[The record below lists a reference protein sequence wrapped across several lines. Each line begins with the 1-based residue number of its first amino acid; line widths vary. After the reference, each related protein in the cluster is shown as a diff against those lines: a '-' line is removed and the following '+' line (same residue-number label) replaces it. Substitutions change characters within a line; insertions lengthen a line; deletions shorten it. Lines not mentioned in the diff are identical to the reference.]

1 MLKFMKA
8 LNAFWMYIHQ
18 NLFRKIASNIRYK
31 LMLLMLSVMI
41 LPLLIL
47 IMFSINVSQSNFE
60 KEVVNSNEARI
71 NLAGKYLDEKLTESD
86 NILFAS
92 LIDEKLIPSISQIN
106 DENIPL
112 NFSTLAYIQDKL
124 FSIYYGNKHVNAVSI
139 YAKESQTVYSIKE
152 ADFKVSKINQLNG
165 TAWSNLGVRPN
176 YSFESK
182 LPNQGFSLT
191 RSIIRFEN
199 RKIVGGISL
208 EMNWN
213 VIDSVIEMLESEPE
227 SSVFVIDR
235 QGHILYNPN
244 LGKKTSVDFQ
254 KIIKQM
260 NDSKKNISYLK
271 MNKGYVFFKRAFNN
285 KVAIVKVVPE
295 SILLNGVTKTLIVG
309 IIISALSIL
318 LTIILSIYISLSTTK
333 PIIQLVHA
341 MNEVGENNLNVS
353 IETERIDEIG
363 LLEKR
368 FSSMVF
374 RINELIN
381 KEYKSEIET
390 RNAQFMALQAQINPH
405 FLYNTLQLVGGMAVT
420 HKAEEIYSV
429 ISALSDM
436 FRYITGKQGNLV
448 LIDRE
453 IEHIKNYLY
462 IQNMRFEGK
471 VQTDLYIEEGTEGY
485 TIPMLTIQPIV
496 ENVFNHGFEQK
507 KGLWKLSIEVEKV
520 FDDIEITITDN
531 GVGIPEEKLVD
542 LMEQIKKST
551 HSLSTTGSIG
561 IKNVDARIRLYFGN
575 DYGLDISSTVGKG
588 TMVVI
593 RIPARITMEGIS

>member
-47 IMFSINVSQSNFE
+47 IIFSINVSQSNFE

-139 YAKESQTVYSIKE
+139 YAKESQTVYSLKE

-244 LGKKTSVDFQ
+244 LGKKTSVDFH

-295 SILLNGVTKTLIVG
+295 SMLLNGVTKTLIVG

-318 LTIILSIYISLSTTK
+318 LTVILSIFISVRTTK

-368 FSSMVF
+368 FSSMVY

-436 FRYITGKQGNLV
+436 FRYITGKQGNMV

-507 KGLWKLSIEVEKV
+507 KGLWKLSIDVQKV

-542 LMEQIKKST
+542 LIEQMKGIPY
-551 HSLSTTGSIG
+551 SLNTKGSIG
-561 IKNVDARIRLYFGN
+561 IKNVAARIRLYFGE
-575 DYGLDISSTVGKG
+575 DYGLDISSTVGNG
-588 TMVVI
+588 TIVVI
-593 RIPARITMEGIS
+593 RIPAKITMEGN

>member
-47 IMFSINVSQSNFE
+47 IIFSINVSQSNFE

-199 RKIVGGISL
+199 REIVGGISL

-213 VIDSVIEMLESEPE
+213 IIDSVIEMLESEPE

-254 KIIKQM
+254 KIVKQM
-260 NDSKKNISYLK
+260 NDSNKNISYLK
-271 MNKGYVFFKRAFNN
+271 MNKGYVFFKKAFNN

-295 SILLNGVTKTLIVG
+295 SMLLNGVTKTLIVG

-318 LTIILSIYISLSTTK
+318 LTVILSIVISLRTTK
-333 PIIQLVHA
+333 PIIKLVHA
-341 MNEVGENNLNVS
+341 MNEVGESNLNVS

-368 FSSMVF
+368 FSSMVY

-405 FLYNTLQLVGGMAVT
+405 FLYNTLQLVGGMAVS
-420 HKAEEIYSV
+420 HKANEIYSV

-436 FRYITGKQGNLV
+436 FRYITGKQGNMV

-507 KGLWKLSIEVEKV
+507 KGLWKLSIDVQKV

-531 GVGIPEEKLVD
+531 GVGIPEEKLDD
-542 LMEQIKKST
+542 LMEQMKGIPY
-551 HSLSTTGSIG
+551 SLNTKGSIG
-561 IKNVDARIRLYFGN
+561 IKNVAARIRLYFGN

-588 TMVVI
+588 TIVVI
-593 RIPARITMEGIS
+593 RIPAKIAMEGN

>member
-47 IMFSINVSQSNFE
+47 IIFSINVSQSNFE

-139 YAKESQTVYSIKE
+139 YAKESQTVYSLKE

-244 LGKKTSVDFQ
+244 LRKKTSVDFQ

-260 NDSKKNISYLK
+260 NESNKNISYLK
-271 MNKGYVFFKRAFNN
+271 MNKGYVFFKKAFNN

-295 SILLNGVTKTLIVG
+295 SMLLNGVTKTLIVG

-318 LTIILSIYISLSTTK
+318 LTVILSIVISVRTTK
-333 PIIQLVHA
+333 PIIKLVHA

-368 FSSMVF
+368 FSSMVY

-436 FRYITGKQGNLV
+436 FRYITGKQGNMV

-471 VQTDLYIEEGTEGY
+471 VQTDLYFEEGTEGY

-507 KGLWKLSIEVEKV
+507 KGLWKLSIDVQKV

-542 LMEQIKKST
+542 LIEQMKGIPY
-551 HSLSTTGSIG
+551 SLNTKGSIG
-561 IKNVDARIRLYFGN
+561 IKNVAARIRLYFGE
-575 DYGLDISSTVGKG
+575 DYGLDISSTVGNG
-588 TMVVI
+588 TIVVI
-593 RIPARITMEGIS
+593 RIPAKITMEGN

>member
-47 IMFSINVSQSNFE
+47 IIFSINVSQSNFE

-199 RKIVGGISL
+199 REIVGGISL

-213 VIDSVIEMLESEPE
+213 IIDSVIEMLESEPE

-254 KIIKQM
+254 KIVKQM
-260 NDSKKNISYLK
+260 NDSNKNISYLK
-271 MNKGYVFFKRAFNN
+271 MNKGYVFFKKAFNN

-295 SILLNGVTKTLIVG
+295 SMLLNGVTKTLIVG

-318 LTIILSIYISLSTTK
+318 LTVILSIVISLRTTK
-333 PIIQLVHA
+333 PIIKLVHA

-368 FSSMVF
+368 FSSMVY

-405 FLYNTLQLVGGMAVT
+405 FLYNTLQLVGGMAVS
-420 HKAEEIYSV
+420 HKANEIYSV

-436 FRYITGKQGNLV
+436 FRYITGKQGNMV

-471 VQTDLYIEEGTEGY
+471 VQTDLYIEEGTEGF

-507 KGLWKLSIEVEKV
+507 KGLWKLSIDVQKV

-531 GVGIPEEKLVD
+531 GVGIPEEKLDD
-542 LMEQIKKST
+542 LMEQMKGIPY
-551 HSLSTTGSIG
+551 SLNTKGSIG
-561 IKNVDARIRLYFGN
+561 IKNVAARIRLYFGN

-593 RIPARITMEGIS
+593 RIPAKITMEGI

>member
-47 IMFSINVSQSNFE
+47 IIFSINVSQSNFE

-139 YAKESQTVYSIKE
+139 YAKESQTVYSLKE

-244 LGKKTSVDFQ
+244 LSKKTSVDFQ

-260 NDSKKNISYLK
+260 NESNKNISYLK
-271 MNKGYVFFKRAFNN
+271 MNKGYVFFKKAFNN

-295 SILLNGVTKTLIVG
+295 SMLLNGVTKTLIVG

-318 LTIILSIYISLSTTK
+318 LTVILSIVISVRTTK
-333 PIIQLVHA
+333 PIIKLVHA

-368 FSSMVF
+368 FSSMVY

-436 FRYITGKQGNLV
+436 FRYITGKQGNMV

-507 KGLWKLSIEVEKV
+507 KGLWKLSIDVQKV

-531 GVGIPEEKLVD
+531 GVGIPVEKLVD
-542 LMEQIKKST
+542 LIEQMKGIPY
-551 HSLSTTGSIG
+551 SLNTKGSIG
-561 IKNVDARIRLYFGN
+561 IKNVAARIRLYFGE
-575 DYGLDISSTVGKG
+575 DYGLDISSTVGNG
-588 TMVVI
+588 TIVVI
-593 RIPARITMEGIS
+593 RIPAKITMEGN

>member
-1 MLKFMKA
+1 
-8 LNAFWMYIHQ
+8 
-18 NLFRKIASNIRYK
+18 
-31 LMLLMLSVMI
+31 
-41 LPLLIL
+41 
-47 IMFSINVSQSNFE
+47 
-60 KEVVNSNEARI
+60 
-71 NLAGKYLDEKLTESD
+71 
-86 NILFAS
+86 
-92 LIDEKLIPSISQIN
+92 
-106 DENIPL
+106 
-112 NFSTLAYIQDKL
+112 
-124 FSIYYGNKHVNAVSI
+124 
-139 YAKESQTVYSIKE
+139 
-152 ADFKVSKINQLNG
+152 FKVSKINQLNG

-208 EMNWN
+208 EINWN

-235 QGHILYNPN
+235 QGQILYNPN

-271 MNKGYVFFKRAFNN
+271 INKGYVFFKKAFNN

-295 SILLNGVTKTLIVG
+295 SMLLNGVTKTLIVG

-318 LTIILSIYISLSTTK
+318 LTVILSIVISVRTTK

-368 FSSMVF
+368 FSSMVY

-436 FRYITGKQGNLV
+436 FRYITGKQGNMV

-507 KGLWKLSIEVEKV
+507 KGLWKLSIDVQKV

-542 LMEQIKKST
+542 LIEQMKGIPY
-551 HSLSTTGSIG
+551 SLNTKGSIG
-561 IKNVDARIRLYFGN
+561 IKNVAARIRLYFGE
-575 DYGLDISSTVGKG
+575 DYGLDISSTVGNG
-588 TMVVI
+588 TIVVI
-593 RIPARITMEGIS
+593 RIPAKITMEDGG

>member
-47 IMFSINVSQSNFE
+47 IIFSINVSQSNFE

-165 TAWSNLGVRPN
+165 TTWSNLGVRPN

-213 VIDSVIEMLESEPE
+213 IIDSVIEMLESEPE

-235 QGHILYNPN
+235 QGHILYNPK

-254 KIIKQM
+254 KIVKQM

-271 MNKGYVFFKRAFNN
+271 MNKGYVFFKKAFNN

-295 SILLNGVTKTLIVG
+295 SMLLNGVTKTLIVG

-318 LTIILSIYISLSTTK
+318 LTVILSIVISVRTTK
-333 PIIQLVHA
+333 PIIKLVNA

-420 HKAEEIYSV
+420 HKANEIYSV

-436 FRYITGKQGNLV
+436 FRYITGKQGNMV

-507 KGLWKLSIEVEKV
+507 KGLWKLSIDVQKV

-531 GVGIPEEKLVD
+531 GVGIPEEKLDD
-542 LMEQIKKST
+542 LMEQMKGIPY
-551 HSLSTTGSIG
+551 SLNTKGSIG
-561 IKNVDARIRLYFGN
+561 IKNVAARIRLYFCN

-588 TMVVI
+588 TIVVI
-593 RIPARITMEGIS
+593 RIPAKIAMEGN

>member
-1 MLKFMKA
+1 MLKLMKA
-8 LNAFWMYIHQ
+8 LNTFWMYIHQ

-124 FSIYYGNKHVNAVSI
+124 FSIYYGNKHVNSVSI
-139 YAKESQTVYSIKE
+139 YAKESQTVYSLKE

-213 VIDSVIEMLESEPE
+213 IIDSVIEMLESEPE

-254 KIIKQM
+254 KIVKQM
-260 NDSKKNISYLK
+260 NDSNKNISYLK
-271 MNKGYVFFKRAFNN
+271 MNKGYVFFKKAFNN

-295 SILLNGVTKTLIVG
+295 SMLLNGVTKTLIVG

-318 LTIILSIYISLSTTK
+318 LTVILSIVISVRTTN
-333 PIIQLVHA
+333 PIIKLVNA

-353 IETERIDEIG
+353 IETERKDEIG

-368 FSSMVF
+368 FSSMVY

-462 IQNMRFEGK
+462 IQNIRFEGK
-471 VQTDLYIEEGTEGY
+471 VQTDLYIEEGTEAN
-485 TIPMLTIQPIV
+485 TIPLLTIQPIV

-507 KGLWKLSIEVEKV
+507 KGLWKLSIDVQKV

-531 GVGIPEEKLVD
+531 GVGIPKEKLDD
-542 LMEQIKKST
+542 LMEQMKGIPY
-551 HSLSTTGSIG
+551 SLNTKGSIG
-561 IKNVDARIRLYFGN
+561 IKNVAARIRLYFGN

-588 TMVVI
+588 TIVVI
-593 RIPARITMEGIS
+593 RIPAKIAMEGN